1 MSQRTTVLAVQTLL
15 ETNND
20 YRSGKDLQQFID
32 SATVVVDRVQAMAIS
47 RSKTLTAGELELIE
61 RWLSGHF
68 YAMLDQTYSSKST
81 NGASGS
87 FHGQTGMKF
96 EATKYG
102 QTALS
107 LDYSGSL
114 DSLQKRQTASCSW
127 LGVTETEALDYE
139 DRQ

>member
-1 MSQRTTVLAVQTLL
+1 M
-15 ETNND
+15 
-20 YRSGKDLQQFID
+20 
-32 SATVVVDRVQAMAIS
+32 ATAKG
-47 RSKTLTAGELELIE
+47 KTLTTGELELIE

-68 YAMLDQTYSSKST
+68 YAMLDQTLSSKST

-87 FHGQTGMKF
+87 FHGQTGMRF

-102 QTALS
+102 QTAMG

-114 DSLQKRQTASCSW
+114 EALQKRQVASCSW
-127 LGVTETEALDYE
+127 MGVTETEALDYE